1 MLCMQQKTLSAPLHR
16 LPAASANT
24 DMLMLPVPALQKD
37 SPAGT
42 APHAAQSAHT
52 FFYSAGTGQRS
63 QKLSGACRKKVG
75 AITWE
80 DQGQCLHHP
89 PLAGHAFV
97 SYFTHPHCH
106 TGCRPV
112 KSLAH
117 LNLGVR
123 SSFRSGASDDTTAAC
138 SKCTP
143 GGAVCAWDVSSLARP
158 YSVRGLELICPPR
171 PQKP

>member
-1 MLCMQQKTLSAPLHR
+1 MQQK
-16 LPAASANT
+16 N
-24 DMLMLPVPALQKD
+24 AL
-37 SPAGT
+37 SPAPPLACGFGEHRHVD
-42 APHAAQSAHT
+42 ASGSCVAE
-52 FFYSAGTGQRS
+52 R
-63 QKLSGACRKKVG
+63 LSGGNGSACCAVGSHLFLFRRYWPAVPEAVGCLPEKVG

-106 TGCRPV
+106 AGFRPV